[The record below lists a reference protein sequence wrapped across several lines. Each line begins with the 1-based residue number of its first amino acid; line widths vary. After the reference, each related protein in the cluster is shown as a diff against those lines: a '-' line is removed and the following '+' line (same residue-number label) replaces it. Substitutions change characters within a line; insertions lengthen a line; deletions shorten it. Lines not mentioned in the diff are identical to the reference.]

1 MSNLRI
7 QDGKAGESSWIKGK
21 PELWAIWSENRSQYP
36 PPVQRERERKWSLT
50 SRYYLEVPTSCPLSE
65 NEGIVHYLVG
75 HKCPVLTK
83 DAPTNLS
90 PEIRKT
96 AEVWP
101 VHLHFQNWPR
111 LKAQPL
117 FPYDTWD
124 PPLYSPIHTPFLA
137 HMMIP
142 NIHRQ
147 VWTLPTPSAISNP
160 TGGWKQWH
168 MPIIPA
174 LGKCR

>member
-1 MSNLRI
+1 MVRQENHHELKGSL
-7 QDGKAGESSWIKGK
+7 SS
-21 PELWAIWSENRSQYP
+21 ELYGVKIGLNIPHLY
-36 PPVQRERERKWSLT
+36 RERKWSST

-174 LGKCR
+174 REV